1 MESKVC
7 VRNREQL
14 IFLGSCVAIYI
25 TDVRMKHTT
34 ESQKAQIQWVKSM
47 DGIIMLKSLGNWT
60 NDMLRDADKMLEE
73 FSKANQNVLI
83 HWDVSNVGRV
93 DSAGIMLFINH
104 YDLLKSHNC
113 AIKVIGAKN
122 EHEKMYLLLRK
133 YTTEDTRSQPKFSS
147 HFLQP
152 LNGIGKSSIA
162 FVLDIAAFLAFVGEN
177 FINLLYSLRHPRSI
191 RLGAI
196 VKNIEEAG
204 VRAIPIVALTSFLIG
219 VVIAYQGA
227 VQLEKFGANIFIVD
241 MIGISITRELAPLI
255 TAIVVAGRT
264 GSSYTAQLGVMK
276 LTEEI
281 DAMRTMGFEPHRFLV
296 LPRIVALMISLP
308 LLIFFADIIGIAAGM
323 FISHLHL
330 HLSYTEFIHRL
341 QSVLEVKHVWIGIC
355 KGPFFAWLIA
365 AIGCFRGFQVSK
377 STESI
382 GRYTTISVV
391 NAIFLVIACDA
402 LFSVLLTEL
411 GI

>member
-1 MESKVC
+1 MPS
-7 VRNREQL
+7 NQ
-14 IFLGSCVAIYI
+14 
-25 TDVRMKHTT
+25 
-34 ESQKAQIQWVKSM
+34 SQKARLQQLENADGVTIFKSSGDWLINTLQDVTRTLEQYSRKNDNVSIQ
-47 DGIIMLKSLGNWT
+47 
-60 NDMLRDADKMLEE
+60 
-73 FSKANQNVLI
+73 
-83 HWDVSNVGRV
+83 WDVSDVGRI
-93 DSAGIMLFINH
+93 DSAGMMLFIQH
-104 YDLLKSHNC
+104 YDLLTSNNC
-113 AIKVIGAKN
+113 IIKIIGAKN
-122 EHEKMYLLLRK
+122 DHERMYRLLRK
-133 YTTEDTRSQPKFSS
+133 HAVANSGEEAALFSPILTT
-147 HFLQP
+147 
-152 LNGIGKSSIA
+152 LNNIGKDSVA
-162 FVLDIAAFLAFVGEN
+162 FIQNLTAFLAFVGEN
-177 FINLLYSLRHPRSI
+177 FINLLYFLRHPRSI
-191 RLGAI
+191 RFSAI
-196 VKNIEEAG
+196 TKNIEEAG

-296 LPRIVALMISLP
+296 LPRIMALMIALP
-308 LLIFFADIIGIAAGM
+308 LLIFFADIIGIVAGM
-323 FISHLHL
+323 LISHLHL
-330 HLSYTEFIHRL
+330 NLSYVEFVHRL
-341 QSVLEVKHVWIGIC
+341 QTVLEVKHVWIGIG

-365 AIGCFRGFQVSK
+365 TVGCFHGFQVSK

-411 GI
+411 GV